1 MRTFS
6 RCFTVLACLA
16 LSVCLPAQTQFNP
29 TQINFVAHFASPPI
43 SPQVNTPYLFVDAS
57 ASGVCSGI
65 GTALAWCMWNGY
77 SYAAVAASTGLG
89 DPGSNSIPYRNS
101 PGSTVPAV
109 AGNFPT
115 LNQSTTGN
123 AGTATALAA
132 APSLCSTG
140 YAPTGIL
147 ASGNAVG
154 CAQIQVPFGSQTA
167 NFFLA
172 APNGSSG
179 SPAFRAIVPA
189 DIPTLNQSTTG
200 NAGTATA
207 LAAAP
212 SLCSTGYAPTGIL
225 ASGNATGC
233 ALIAGGNVTG
243 SGLTADYVIQ
253 GSGSNGIAVNP
264 YFYYNGGT
272 AFTGA
277 YPGTIDMSGLMHSK
291 PMVVASTSGSLPS
304 GCTVGELGFVTG
316 SIAGQNIWECNS
328 GTWTQQ
334 LNSGGGAY
342 QVDAVAAGAPSA
354 NCTAP
359 TTSAIHTYIDST
371 NGDEWWCYATNS
383 WKKMLS
389 VTASGPWL
397 VSGATGSAPSTPA
410 SGFVSCYF
418 ATSGG
423 SAQVCLDS
431 SGNSW
436 QMVQATTLSH
446 LQTRT
451 AAMTDLAPATSD
463 SGLILVINPPTAIV
477 LTRVFCAVQ
486 GSTNVVINLDKRA
499 EGTIGTDSG
508 AHLLGSDLTAIT
520 GGANTSTFAN
530 GSGQCGGTSSCA
542 IAAHAPVV
550 LTITSMSGTPTALNC
565 SIDYTVN

>member
-109 AGNFPT
+109 AGNF
-115 LNQSTTGN
+115 
-123 AGTATALAA
+123 
-132 APSLCSTG
+132 
-140 YAPTGIL
+140 
-147 ASGNAVG
+147 
-154 CAQIQVPFGSQTA
+154 
-167 NFFLA
+167 
-172 APNGSSG
+172 
-179 SPAFRAIVPA
+179 
-189 DIPTLNQSTTG
+189 PTLNQSTTG